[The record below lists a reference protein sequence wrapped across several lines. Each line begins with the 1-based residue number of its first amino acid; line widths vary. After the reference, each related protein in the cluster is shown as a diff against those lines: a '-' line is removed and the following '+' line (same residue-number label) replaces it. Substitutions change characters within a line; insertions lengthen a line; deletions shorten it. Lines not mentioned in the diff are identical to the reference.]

1 MPKAAKVKR
10 VYSPAKSS
18 VVEIN
23 GLTAFYKPENKDEQG
38 GWFPVIVAS
47 RTLEGTWDILWK
59 DGSFSAGIQFLGVM
73 KGNRQMRRIRNNR
86 RGPVHT
92 YVCSVNTSLKKN
104 RVPVSELQ
112 RRCVAFR
119 QNWKCKQ
126 CDNILTPVFHVDHII
141 PISQGGEG
149 TEMNLQALCPNC
161 HALKTAAERRPENEP
176 FLSSCAVH

>member
-1 MPKAAKVKR
+1 MPKTGKR
-10 VYSPAKSS
+10 KHTHSPIKTS

-23 GLTAFYKPENKDEQG
+23 GLIALYKPENKDEQA

-47 RTLEGTWDILWK
+47 RTPGGFWDILWK
-59 DGSFSAGIQFLGVM
+59 DGSFSANIQFLGTM
-73 KGNRQMRRIRNNR
+73 DSNKKIRRIRNNR
-86 RGPVHT
+86 RGCVHT

-119 QNWKCKQ
+119 QNWKCNL
-126 CDNILTPVFHVDHII
+126 CDNILTPVFHVDHIK
-141 PISQGGEG
+141 PISHGGEG
-149 TEMNLQALCPNC
+149 TEINLQALCPNC
-161 HALKTAAERRPENEP
+161 HALKTAAERRPENAP